1 MEMPDLGAW
10 IAPLTVAVC
19 LCAGYVLK
27 NLVPSEGVNRFIPL
41 CMAAL
46 GVAVTAWAQW
56 AFTPEVLCTG
66 LVSGLASTGL
76 YEAFRNFVGKGE

>member
-1 MEMPDLGAW
+1 MDMPDLGAW
-10 IAPLTVAVC
+10 LAPLTVAVC

-27 NLVPSEGVNRFIPL
+27 NLVPTDAVNRFIPL

-46 GVAVTAWAQW
+46 GVAVTAWAQC
-56 AFTPEVLCTG
+56 AFSPDVLATG

-76 YEAFRNFVGKGE
+76 YEAFRNLLDGAK

>member
-1 MEMPDLGAW
+1 MDMPDLGAW
-10 IAPLTVAVC
+10 LAPLTVAVC

-27 NLVPSEGVNRFIPL
+27 NLVPTDAVNRFIPL

-46 GVAVTAWAQW
+46 GVAVTAWVQG
-56 AFTPEVLCTG
+56 AFTPDVLATG

-76 YEAFRNFVGKGE
+76 YEAFRNLIGGAR

>member
-27 NLVPSEGVNRFIPL
+27 NLVPSEGVNRLIPL